1 MAPHAA
7 VPTKPISGLHA
18 LKLVALAFL
27 TDNNMTS
34 VASDHSLT
42 ATLLSLVHMHP
53 ATPPPLHNEAETD
66 NTNDWKEHCGAG
78 VLALEDCAANK
89 AKKQQFVNQTR
100 QEQRRLKLQ
109 EPQWEYDGFLLE
121 LMTVFPAFG
130 TPHQLLSNLHS
141 YSY

>member
-53 ATPPPLHNEAETD
+53 ATPPPLPSD
-66 NTNDWKEHCGAG
+66 KAG
-78 VLALEDCAANK
+78 FNF
-89 AKKQQFVNQTR
+89 AKL
-100 QEQRRLKLQ
+100 LKLTQ
-109 EPQWEYDGFLLE
+109 SMLNHFQ
-121 LMTVFPAFG
+121 
-130 TPHQLLSNLHS
+130 
-141 YSY
+141 